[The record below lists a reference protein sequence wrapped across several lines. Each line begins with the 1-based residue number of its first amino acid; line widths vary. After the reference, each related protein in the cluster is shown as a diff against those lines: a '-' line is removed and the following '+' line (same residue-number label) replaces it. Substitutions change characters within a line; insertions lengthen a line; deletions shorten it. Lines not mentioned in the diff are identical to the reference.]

1 MIAHEAIF
9 SVTRWNGFPS
19 VGDTSRVAHTQKLQ
33 KYLLLVY
40 HNTGIV
46 HTKTVEN
53 TKTAE
58 FQQFSTSYWN
68 RPHKKTAE
76 NSQNKKKTHLH
87 TLFTK
92 NVNVT
97 KM

>member
-9 SVTRWNGFPS
+9 SVTRWGGRPFRL
-19 VGDTSRVAHTQKLQ
+19 GTLIMVAYTQKLQ

-53 TKTAE
+53 MKTAE
-58 FQQFSTSYWN
+58 FQRFLTSYWN

-76 NSQNKKKTHLH
+76 NSQNLKNHIFTPSSQKT
-87 TLFTK
+87 
-92 NVNVT
+92 
-97 KM
+97 

>member
-1 MIAHEAIF
+1 MSPDFWIF
-9 SVTRWNGFPS
+9 IRPI
-19 VGDTSRVAHTQKLQ
+19 GDTSRIAHTLGGTEIAF
-33 KYLLLVY
+33 VSIT
-40 HNTGIV
+40 HTGIV

-53 TKTAE
+53 TKTLE
-58 FQQFSTSYWN
+58 FQRLLTSYWN
-68 RPHKKTAE
+68 CPHKKTAE

-92 NVNVT
+92 NMNVT